1 MVVLESCASYEY
13 DAVKT
18 AVKAIFDACGGI
30 GKLVA
35 PGTKVALK
43 PNLVAKRKPE
53 EAATTHPSVL
63 RAVAELCVEAGGSVI
78 VCESPGGVYDK
89 AILKGLYKGTGIEEA
104 ALSAGAELNYELSV
118 TKVDNPDGMYMKTL
132 EILTPLAEADV
143 VINLAKL
150 KTHGMMVYTGAV
162 KNMFGAIPGIGKAE
176 YHFKMPDYAS
186 FANMVIDIFLSVKPA
201 FSIIDGVVGMHK
213 DGPTAGDPFEAG
225 LLIGGD
231 NAFETDRVALDLIGA
246 RTERVPMAK
255 EAIARG
261 LMPES
266 IDAVELCGNIALAD
280 ARKRL
285 AGFVVKYNDDCSR
298 LHFSDGFLGKIMSK
312 MVKPKPVFTK
322 KCRSCGECARLC
334 PVKAIT
340 VEKGKRAKADLDKCI
355 RCYCC
360 QELCRFKAVKIKKSP
375 VTKLAQKL

>member
-1 MVVLESCASYEY
+1 MVILENCASYDY
-13 DAVKT
+13 DAVKA
-18 AVKAIFDACGGI
+18 AVKAIFDASGGI
-30 GKLVA
+30 EKLVT

-53 EAATTHPSVL
+53 EAATTHPSIL
-63 RAVAELCVEAGGSVI
+63 RAVAELCAEAGGVVT

-89 AILKGLYKGTGIEEA
+89 AVLKGLYKGTGIEEA
-104 ALSAGAELNYELSV
+104 AQAAGAELNFDLSV
-118 TKVDNPDGMYMKTL
+118 TKVDNPEAMYQKTL
-132 EILTPLAEADV
+132 EILAPLAEADV

-162 KNMFGAIPGIGKAE
+162 KNLFGAIPGIGKAE

-186 FANMVIDIFLSVKPA
+186 FANTVIDIFLAVKPA
-201 FSIIDGVVGMHK
+201 FSIIDSVVGMHK
-213 DGPTAGDPFEAG
+213 DGPTAGEPFEAG
-225 LLIGGD
+225 LLLGGD
-231 NAFETDRVALDLIGA
+231 NAFEVDRVALDLISA

-255 EAIARG
+255 EAISRG
-261 LMPES
+261 LMPAD
-266 IDAVELCGNIALAD
+266 IDAVELAGDLSLTD
-280 ARKRL
+280 ARKRFS
-285 AGFVVKYNDDCSR
+285 GFVVKYNDDCSR
-298 LHFSDGFLGKIMSK
+298 LHFSDGFLGKLMSK

-360 QELCRFKAVKIKKSP
+360 QELCRFKAVKIKKTP
-375 VTKLAQKL
+375 ITKLAQKL

>member
-13 DAVKT
+13 DGVKA
-18 AVKAIFDACGGI
+18 AVKAIFDAYGGI
-30 GKLVA
+30 EKLVA

-43 PNLVAKRKPE
+43 PNLVARRKPE
-53 EAATTHPSVL
+53 EAATTHPAVL
-63 RAVAELCVEAGGSVI
+63 QAVAELCVQAGGQVV

-89 AILKGLYKGTGIEEA
+89 AVLKSLYKGTGIEDA
-104 ALSAGAELNYELSV
+104 ALAAGAELNFDLSV
-118 TKVDNPDGMYMKTL
+118 TKVQNPDAVYQKTL

-162 KNMFGAIPGIGKAE
+162 KNLFGAIPGIGKAE

-186 FANMVIDIFLSVKPA
+186 FANTVIDIFLAVKPA
-201 FSIIDGVVGMHK
+201 FSIIDSVVGMHK
-213 DGPTAGDPFEAG
+213 DGPTAGEPFEAG
-225 LLIGGD
+225 LLIGSD
-231 NAFETDRVALDLIGA
+231 NAFEADRVALDLIAA

-266 IDAVELCGNIALAD
+266 ADAVTLAGD
-280 ARKRL
+280 LSLEAARKRL
-285 AGFVVKYNDDCSR
+285 SGFVVKYNDDCSR
-298 LHFSDGFLGKIMSK
+298 LHFSDGFLGRVMSK

-375 VTKLAQKL
+375 VTKLVQKL

>member
-1 MVVLESCASYEY
+1 MVVIEKCASYDR

-18 AVKAIFDACGGI
+18 AVMAIFDACGGI
-30 GKLVA
+30 EKLVG

-53 EAATTHPSVL
+53 EAATTHPAVL
-63 RAVAELCVEAGGSVI
+63 QAVAELCAEAGGIVT

-89 AILKGLYKGTGIEEA
+89 TILKGLYKGTGIEDA
-104 ALSAGAELNYELSV
+104 ALAAGAELNYDLSV
-118 TKVDNPDGMYMKTL
+118 TKVDNPEAMFQKTP

-162 KNMFGAIPGIGKAE
+162 KNLFGAIPGIGKAE

-186 FANMVIDIFLSVKPA
+186 FANTVIDIFLAVKPA
-201 FSIIDGVVGMHK
+201 FSIIDSVVGMHK
-213 DGPTAGDPFEAG
+213 DGPTAGEPFEAG
-225 LLIGGD
+225 LLLGGA
-231 NAFETDRVALDLIGA
+231 NAFEVDRVALDLISA

-255 EAIARG
+255 EAISRG
-261 LMPES
+261 LMPAD
-266 IDAVELCGNIALAD
+266 IDEVELAGDISLAE

-285 AGFVVKYNDDCSR
+285 SGFVVKYNDDCSR

-360 QELCRFKAVKIKKSP
+360 QELCRFKAVKIKKSAI
-375 VTKLAQKL
+375 TKLAQKL

>member
-1 MVVLESCASYEY
+1 MVVIEKCASYDR
-13 DAVKT
+13 DAVKA
-18 AVKAIFDACGGI
+18 AVKAIFDIYGGI
-30 GKLVA
+30 ERLVG

-53 EAATTHPSVL
+53 EAATTHPAVL
-63 RAVAELCVEAGGSVI
+63 QAVAELCAEAGGIVT

-89 AILKGLYKGTGIEEA
+89 TILKGLYKGTGIEDA
-104 ALSAGAELNYELSV
+104 ALAAGAELNYDLSV
-118 TKVDNPDGMYMKTL
+118 TKVDNPEAMFQKTP

-162 KNMFGAIPGIGKAE
+162 KNLFGAIPGIGKAE

-186 FANMVIDIFLSVKPA
+186 FANTVIDIFLAVKPA
-201 FSIIDGVVGMHK
+201 FSIIDSVVGMHK
-213 DGPTAGDPFEAG
+213 DGPTAGEPFEAG
-225 LLIGGD
+225 LLLGGA
-231 NAFETDRVALDLIGA
+231 NAFEVDRVSLDLISA

-255 EAIARG
+255 EAISRG
-261 LMPES
+261 LMPAD
-266 IDAVELCGNIALAD
+266 IDEVELAGDISLAE

-285 AGFVVKYNDDCSR
+285 SGFVVKYNDDCSR

-360 QELCRFKAVKIKKSP
+360 QELCRFKAVKIKKSAI
-375 VTKLAQKL
+375 TKLAQKL